1 MKEKKKK
8 LKQEPVKNITVC
20 CLKRFLSRL
29 TIGSGS
35 ETGKVGREEKHAAF
49 AKRMTG
55 VDEMAEGAM
64 QGVVGRIGGEIAV
77 VTSVHEEKTG
87 PFRFLDGEQ
96 INFSHQTGQIGVDS
110 PASSSFIPPPAGIWR
125 LGTQSSAEKTGKYS
139 VSGSVS
145 RRKISARPVAG

>member
-55 VDEMAEGAM
+55 VYEMAEGAM

-96 INFSHQTGQIGVDS
+96 INFSHQTGQIGVGQFGDPVRIENPGFTAES
-110 PASSSFIPPPAGIWR
+110 GELPVKAG
-125 LGTQSSAEKTGKYS
+125 SEKGD
-139 VSGSVS
+139 GL
-145 RRKISARPVAG
+145 PQ